1 MIAEPEFHQ
10 ARDQLTRII
19 DAQTDDQG
27 RMRLDPETLE
37 QDLAR
42 LVLAIME
49 LLRELMELQA
59 IRRLEAGS
67 LSAQQEA
74 ALSEAL
80 YRSREKLREMAR
92 QFGLCEDDLSF
103 GLGLDAKAI

>member
-1 MIAEPEFHQ
+1 MTQ
-10 ARDQLTRII
+10 ATEMARARAGIQRVI
-19 DAQTDDQG
+19 DAHTDDEG
-27 RMRLDPETLE
+27 RLRLDPATVER
-37 QDLAR
+37 DLAR

-67 LSAQQEA
+67 LSAAQEE

-80 YRSREKLREMAR
+80 FRSREKLRELAA
-92 QFGLCEDDLSF
+92 QFGLSEADLNL
-103 GLGLDAKAI
+103 GLGLEAQPV